1 MARRFL
7 LAIRGQV
14 LRLDHPWRAPAQLA
28 PWKDAALNHAQ
39 RRHDAHSH
47 TLRCSFKRDLSPLD
61 PFTFAIDGNTMVTA
75 ERADPCFS
83 PALAASSH
91 LQLQRGVV
99 SALPMQ
105 DHLDEA
111 TFDAHDDLVQCGA
124 EDPFTGF
131 CCRGRVRPSELE
143 IDTEPHQLPPLSLS
157 QRGRLFRLQLGNL
170 ALETMY
176 DLQCLIPAALE
187 LASHQSVGGINSIIL
202 PPGIRRRE
210 LCLLQRQ
217 LELPLCG

>member
-83 PALAASSH
+83 PAIAASSRLAGAIEKPRDLRRASGAPTRGSAITYPRAPSSGACRPHSSSVAAECDLRPANAGPVGCSH
-91 LQLQRGVV
+91 LRC
-99 SALPMQ
+99 A
-105 DHLDEA
+105 
-111 TFDAHDDLVQCGA
+111 
-124 EDPFTGF
+124 
-131 CCRGRVRPSELE
+131 R
-143 IDTEPHQLPPLSLS
+143 
-157 QRGRLFRLQLGNL
+157 
-170 ALETMY
+170 
-176 DLQCLIPAALE
+176 
-187 LASHQSVGGINSIIL
+187 
-202 PPGIRRRE
+202 
-210 LCLLQRQ
+210 
-217 LELPLCG
+217 

>member
-1 MARRFL
+1 
-7 LAIRGQV
+7 
-14 LRLDHPWRAPAQLA
+14 
-28 PWKDAALNHAQ
+28 
-39 RRHDAHSH
+39 
-47 TLRCSFKRDLSPLD
+47 
-61 PFTFAIDGNTMVTA
+61 
-75 ERADPCFS
+75 
-83 PALAASSH
+83 
-91 LQLQRGVV
+91 
-99 SALPMQ
+99 MQ

-210 LCLLQRQ
+210 LCGRAVRKYPAERILLPAQTGRLAKRCMSPIVCTQ
-217 LELPLCG
+217 GNASSQNISRAGVIDFGSSRVPTLRTTTPGRVPGSWQIDEPHSGQKCRSIGFPLPPRLVNVFILPSIVSASLGT